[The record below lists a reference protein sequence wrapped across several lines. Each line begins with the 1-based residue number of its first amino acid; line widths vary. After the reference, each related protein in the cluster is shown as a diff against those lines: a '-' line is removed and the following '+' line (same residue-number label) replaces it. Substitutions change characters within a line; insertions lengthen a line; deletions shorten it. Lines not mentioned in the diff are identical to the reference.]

1 MPGFIGSQALSVNT
15 PQRILVI
22 RGGAIGDFILTLP
35 ALRALRKTFPDA
47 WIEIMGY
54 PATAEIAHH
63 RYYAD
68 AVSRVDAADIAP
80 LFTPEGA
87 LPERRLA
94 RLRQFDLA
102 VCFWKDEPGL
112 LSVNLRRV
120 GIPQVLCADPFPP
133 AGRKVHAAA
142 HMLEAISPLVGRGH
156 DPAPRIFLN
165 DADDSFGRQ
174 FLAPL
179 RTQGPAPVL
188 AAHPGSGGKH
198 KCWPAPCFAAL
209 MEKAAAERQAR
220 WLLLCGPADANA
232 CAEVRQN
239 LPRVR
244 PVMVEGLSLLQ
255 LASVL
260 SACDGYLGNDSGVTH
275 LAAAVGAPTLAIFG
289 PTDPAVWGPVGENV
303 KTIASSP
310 WPTVEQVWPSLAE
323 IVRLGA

>member
-1 MPGFIGSQALSVNT
+1 LAAKK

-54 PATAEIAHH
+54 PAIGEIAHS

-68 AVSRVDAADIAP
+68 SLSRVDAADIAP

-94 RLRQFDLA
+94 QLRQFDLA
-102 VCFWKDEPGL
+102 VCFWKDEPGV
-112 LSVNLRRV
+112 LSVNLRRA

-133 AGRKVHAAA
+133 AKQKAHAAA
-142 HMLEAISPLVGRGH
+142 HMLEAIAPLVGRGH
-156 DPAPRIFLN
+156 DPAPRLFLN
-165 DADDSFGRQ
+165 DADASFGRQ

-179 RTQGPAPVL
+179 MAQGPAPVL
-188 AAHPGSGGKH
+188 AAHPGSGGKR
-198 KCWPAPCFAAL
+198 KCWPAACFAAL
-209 MEKAAAERQAR
+209 MEKAAERRAR
-220 WLLLCGPADANA
+220 WLLVCGPADAKA
-232 CAEVRQN
+232 CEEVREN
-239 LPRVR
+239 LPRVK
-244 PVMVEGLSLLQ
+244 PVMVEGLSLLH
-255 LASVL
+255 LAAVL
-260 SACDGYLGNDSGVTH
+260 SACDGYVGNDSGVTH
-275 LAAAVGAPTLAIFG
+275 LAAAVGAPTLSIFG

-303 KTIASSP
+303 KTIASSL